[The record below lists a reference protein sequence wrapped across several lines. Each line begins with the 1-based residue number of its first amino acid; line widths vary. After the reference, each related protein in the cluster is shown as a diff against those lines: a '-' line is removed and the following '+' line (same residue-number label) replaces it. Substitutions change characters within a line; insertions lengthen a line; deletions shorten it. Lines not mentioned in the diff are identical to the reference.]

1 MVSILSL
8 HRSNERGARAKVCA
22 RLYNQS
28 MSPAKKTKPKAKVK
42 PKTEPVSDAAQEQQR
57 ILDSLESESVQIQG
71 LPLEWGLKPVIEVRY
86 ARRYYPENTS
96 APYRMRDDLTVTIK
110 EVVKYMAHCL
120 EQTIEPEAVSEVQR
134 LQFLARKHEFWLDE
148 NIPEYEKSI
157 SFDLV
162 AWHKLGLRYAPDGNT
177 VLREMLY
184 QKLARR
190 AWAGEGY
197 LLEFLQPLSLNQ
209 APKPVPEAMLKALQ
223 LALQQQMAEQRELV
237 QQLQRFHAPVWVQA
251 GTSKQLIQAAD
262 IALISSE
269 LRQGLAVYTLDGEQH
284 LCFSSLG
291 ELENQFASLH
301 QFMRTSRQHLVN
313 LSQIRSVQ
321 SAGRGRDLLLRN
333 YPDSLIARVTAAYL
347 PAFLER
353 MGQS

>member
-1 MVSILSL
+1 MTRFWRVK
-8 HRSNERGARAKVCA
+8 G
-22 RLYNQS
+22 YNQI
-28 MSPAKKTKPKAKVK
+28 MSPAKKTSAKKKTKAVQTDAGAYEQKV
-42 PKTEPVSDAAQEQQR
+42 
-57 ILDSLESESVQIQG
+57 LDSLESEAEPVQG

-86 ARRYYPENTS
+86 ARRYYPENTA

-120 EQTIEPEAVSEVQR
+120 EQKVQPEDVSEVQR

-148 NIPEYEKSI
+148 NIPDYEKSI
-157 SFDLV
+157 TFDLV

-184 QKLARR
+184 QKLARK
-190 AWAGEGY
+190 AWAAEGY

-209 APKPVPEAMLKALQ
+209 APRPVPEAMLKAIQ
-223 LALQQQMAEQRELV
+223 IALQQQMAEQREWV
-237 QQLQRFHAPVWVQA
+237 QQLQRFQAPVWVQA
-251 GTSKQLIQAAD
+251 GTSKQLIQAAE
-262 IALISSE
+262 ISLISSD
-269 LRQGLAVYTLDGEQH
+269 LSQGLAVYTVDGQQH

-321 SAGRGRDLLLRN
+321 SASRGRDLCFRN
-333 YPDSLIARVTAAYL
+333 YPDTLIARVTAAYL